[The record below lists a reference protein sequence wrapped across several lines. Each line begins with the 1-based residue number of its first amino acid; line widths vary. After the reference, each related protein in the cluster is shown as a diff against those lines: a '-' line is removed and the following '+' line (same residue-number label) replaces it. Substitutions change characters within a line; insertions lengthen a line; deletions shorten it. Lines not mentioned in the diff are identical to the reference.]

1 MVQSQQDTSSLF
13 KIVKHLEFEA
23 LKQTG
28 IVSFCLE
35 EVKDMCKQNDQ
46 SQKSTERMA
55 CILAVLIDMLE
66 KDKEEYLK
74 GVLGK
79 MRRELGQLQ
88 LSRKRP
94 VRQAVRRILFLMQE

>member
-1 MVQSQQDTSSLF
+1 LVQSQQNTSSLL

-28 IVSFCLE
+28 IVNFCLE
-35 EVKDMCKQNDQ
+35 EVREMCRRNDQ

-79 MRRELGQLQ
+79 MKKDLGQLQ